1 MFREERPE
9 VVSHHAA
16 EINVRHSLADPV
28 GDAETNV
35 LGTLRVLELARR
47 HEVAQ
52 VIFSSTGGAL
62 YGEPERVPVDEDDPI
77 RPTSPYG
84 FHKYLSEQYLGYYRR
99 AWGLNA
105 TVLRYGN
112 VYGPRQDPQTEA
124 GVVAIFIEA
133 FLRGRRPTVFGD
145 GTQVRDFVYVGD
157 VADANLRVLGQ
168 SLAVPVHIAS
178 GAGTSVVELTER
190 LHALTGAR
198 VDWTY
203 GPPVPGEVHRI
214 VLGIR
219 ARRAPARVAA
229 AGRDG
234 GGPSAHRRMVRGT
247 PRCASD
253 SAPPRRCG
261 AGRCRQMVDKEL
273 LEILACPA
281 CKAPVVPEEDRLVCT
296 ACGRRYPVR
305 DGIPVM
311 LIEEAEPRR
320 E

>member
-1 MFREERPE
+1 MRILVTGGAGFIGSHVVEAYRDAGHHVAVVDALIGGRRDKTPAGVRLYPVDIRRSELEAVFREERPE

-214 VLGIR
+214 VLGIAR
-219 ARRAPARVAA
+219 AERLLGWRPRVAMEEGLRRTVEWFEA
-229 AGRDG
+229 HPVA
-234 GGPSAHRRMVRGT
+234 SA
-247 PRCASD
+247 
-253 SAPPRRCG
+253 
-261 AGRCRQMVDKEL
+261 
-273 LEILACPA
+273 
-281 CKAPVVPEEDRLVCT
+281 
-296 ACGRRYPVR
+296 
-305 DGIPVM
+305 
-311 LIEEAEPRR
+311 
-320 E
+320 